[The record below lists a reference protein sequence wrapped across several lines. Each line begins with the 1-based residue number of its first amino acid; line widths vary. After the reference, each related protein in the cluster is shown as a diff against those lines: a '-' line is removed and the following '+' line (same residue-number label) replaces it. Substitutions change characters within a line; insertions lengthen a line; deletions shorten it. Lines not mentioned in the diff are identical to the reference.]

1 MYDKF
6 MRILG
11 IDYGERKVGISLGDT
26 TTRIASPWMIL
37 NNSGH
42 GDVIK
47 QIKLVIENEGVDRV
61 VVGIPRDTRDLSQE
75 SNQAQAVRIFISD
88 LRSFNIAVDEVD
100 EMMSTAEA
108 QHSMRASG
116 SKADDDAVAAAVILQ
131 NYLDRKK

>member
-11 IDYGERKVGISLGDT
+11 IDYGERKVGIALGDT

-61 VVGIPRDTRDLSQE
+61 VVGIPHDTRDLSQE
-75 SNQAQAVRIFISD
+75 SKQAKAVRVFISD

-108 QHSMRASG
+108 QHSMHASG
-116 SKADDDAVAAAVILQ
+116 SKAEDDAVAAAIILQ
-131 NYLDRKK
+131 SYLDRKK